1 MDLSTLPIPDG
12 KVIASIYLL
21 PDCNMSCRF
30 CGSELD
36 FSVISPARAVQLL
49 GHLRTRGFTQVVL
62 GGGEPFL
69 WPHDLVELCRQAK
82 ALGYLVQVC
91 TNGTLLPAGI
101 ERESAIDRFILPL
114 EAATPALHDRLR
126 RHAKG
131 HHAQVLAQVDRLAA
145 AGRSLTLSTV
155 VTRENLPEL
164 PVLADQLEALKASG
178 ANLHAWHLYRF
189 LPTGR
194 QGRDHGA
201 ELLTSTQA
209 YRAAVAGVRTRD
221 RGFTI
226 YRRSDMLRSSTVA
239 YFWADDG
246 ELRTA

>member
-1 MDLSTLPIPDG
+1 MDLSKLDIPPG

-21 PDCNMSCRF
+21 PHCNMSCRF

-36 FSVISPARAVQLL
+36 FSAISFEQAFELL
-49 GHLRTRGFTQVVL
+49 AHLRALGFTQVVL

-69 WPHDLVELCRQAK
+69 WPHDLVALCRKAK
-82 ALGYLVQVC
+82 AMGFLVQVC
-91 TNGTLLPAGI
+91 TNGTLMPIGI
-101 ERESAIDRFILPL
+101 EDEPSIDRFILPL
-114 EAATPALHDRLR
+114 ESATPERHDRLR
-126 RHAKG
+126 RHSKG
-131 HHAQVLAQVDRLAA
+131 HHAQVLEQLARLAD
-145 AGRSLTLSTV
+145 AGCSITLSTV
-155 VTRENLPEL
+155 VTRENLTEL
-164 PVLADQLEALKASG
+164 PALADHLQDLKAAG

-194 QGRDHGA
+194 QGRDHSA

-209 YRAAVAGVRTRD
+209 YRAAVDGVRAQN

-239 YFWADDG
+239 YFWADG
-246 ELRTA
+246 GLIRTA